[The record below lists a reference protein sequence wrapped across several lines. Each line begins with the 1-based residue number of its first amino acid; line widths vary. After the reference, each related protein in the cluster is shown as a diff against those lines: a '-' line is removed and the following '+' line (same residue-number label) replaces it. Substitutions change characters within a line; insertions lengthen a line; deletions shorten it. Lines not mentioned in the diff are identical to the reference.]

1 MSSKYRLYGPLGFSY
16 KARDF
21 HQWVLLFP
29 DGSELTLSR
38 KRYAVMT
45 AKAVMARGGDVRI
58 YEETVMRTIMPSHE
72 VREDSFRIEITER
85 VKLEMEAES
94 INK

>member
-1 MSSKYRLYGPLGFSY
+1 M
-16 KARDF
+16 
-21 HQWVLLFP
+21 LLFP
-29 DGSELTLSR
+29 DGTELTISR
-38 KRYAVMT
+38 KRYAVMA

-58 YEETVMRTIMPSHE
+58 YEETVMRTITPSNE